1 MIAYLE
7 SPEGHTPRVT
17 IMPFAGGPAIRTF
30 DIPKAFTLRW
40 TPDSREI
47 LFSKRD
53 RGVDNIWRQP
63 LSGGKPTQVTRFSGD
78 QIWDFDLSRDGS
90 QIVLSHGR
98 IDSDVMLI
106 RDVR

>member
-1 MIAYLE
+1 
-7 SPEGHTPRVT
+7 
-17 IMPFAGGPAIRTF
+17 MPFAGGPAIKTF
-30 DIPKAFTLRW
+30 DIPNAYTLRW

-47 LFSKRD
+47 LFSKRES
-53 RGVDNIWRQP
+53 GNENIWRQP
-63 LSGGKPTQVTRFSGD
+63 LSGGRPTQVTRFNSD

-90 QIVLSHGR
+90 QIVLTHGR